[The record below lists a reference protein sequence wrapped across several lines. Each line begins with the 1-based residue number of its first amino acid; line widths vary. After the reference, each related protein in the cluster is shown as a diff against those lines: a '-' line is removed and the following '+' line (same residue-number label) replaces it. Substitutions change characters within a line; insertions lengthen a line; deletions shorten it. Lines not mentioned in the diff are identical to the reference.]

1 MARKKKV
8 EKTRSEIMVEVLT
21 KLADWRE
28 TYNSLNSNAKWKA
41 LHDFSEG
48 LKLDLDHLYQDAS
61 KHLDVSDQLVLKGT
75 IENWFPEESKFVV
88 WFFHEFAEYVA
99 ESWRREKER
108 GKS

>member
-8 EKTRSEIMVEVLT
+8 ELTRSEIMVNTLT
-21 KLADWRE
+21 TLADWRE
-28 TYNSLNSNAKWKA
+28 TYNSLNNNAKWKA
-41 LHDFSEG
+41 LHDFSER
-48 LKLDLDHLYQDAS
+48 LKHDINEVYQDAS

-75 IENWFPEESKFVV
+75 IEKWFPEESKSVV